1 MANDAEKKSLSPVDS
16 LPFNREHYRE
26 LKRRQVIRLLF
37 TYLGPLIVLIIFFS
51 LQYGTLV
58 SESRKLHLSAIAE
71 NQSNTL
77 NLFLSERIVNLDNLI
92 DDPRFPH
99 PATSSDLQTFLA
111 RLKRN
116 SRSFVDVGYFDS
128 SGVQAAYAGP
138 YPSLEKRNYSSEE
151 WYTNLKNNDD
161 NYIITDIYLGFRQV
175 PHFTIAVSRLIN
187 GQFMVLRATLDPG
200 IIYEYMRTL
209 EGANEVLVSIV
220 NKAGYYQLVTP
231 HMGTPLESASIVP
244 PQSPRLGAER
254 VKIDGSSITYAYS
267 WLRLADWALIVQPSS
282 SPAGGF
288 FSSLN
293 LRLLIIA
300 GAMIIL
306 IVLIILFRARK
317 LVEMQMEADRTRA
330 QLEHASK
337 LASVGE
343 LAAGIAHE
351 INNPLAVINEEAGLI
366 RDYMNPEFGKTMSRE
381 QLEEHLNTIRDSV
394 FRCRDITHKLLRFVR
409 KSDIELKL
417 HDAHKI
423 IDAVLDGFLMRE
435 MAVSNIEIEKKFA
448 EDIPAIQTDSNQL
461 QQVILNIINNAV
473 DAMEGHAG
481 KIWIR
486 TERENGH
493 VRIIIEDNGNGIKP
507 ADMER
512 LFMPFFTTK
521 EVGKGTGLGLSVSYG
536 IIKSL
541 GGHIE
546 VDSKVGKGSTFI
558 IILPIRPGRL

>member
-1 MANDAEKKSLSPVDS
+1 MAINAGKKGGSLPDS
-16 LPFNREHYRE
+16 LPYNREHYRE
-26 LKRRQVIRLLF
+26 LKRRQIIRLLF

-51 LQYGTLV
+51 IQYGGLV
-58 SESRKLHLSAIAE
+58 SESRKIHLSAIAE

-99 PATSSDLQTFLA
+99 PPTSTDLQTFLT

-116 SRSFVDVGYFDS
+116 SKSFVDIGYFDS
-128 SGVQAAYAGP
+128 AGVQTAYAGP
-138 YPSLEKRNYSSEE
+138 YPSLEKRNYSSEA
-151 WYTNLKNNDD
+151 WYTNLKNHDE

-175 PHFTIAVSRLIN
+175 PHFTIAVSRIIN
-187 GQFMVLRATLDPG
+187 GQFIVLRATLDPA
-200 IIYEYMRTL
+200 IIYEYMRSL
-209 EGANEVLVSIV
+209 EGANEVFISIV

-231 HMGTPLESASIVP
+231 HIGTPLESSSIVP
-244 PQSPRLGAER
+244 PQSPRLGAEKVR
-254 VKIDGSSITYAYS
+254 IDGSSITYAYS

-282 SPAGGF
+282 PPPGGF
-288 FSSLN
+288 FSGLN
-293 LRLLIIA
+293 TRLLIIA
-300 GAMIIL
+300 AAMIIL
-306 IVLIILFRARK
+306 IILVILFRANK

-366 RDYMNPEFGKTMSRE
+366 RDYMNPEFGKTMSHE
-381 QLEEHLNTIRDSV
+381 QLQEHLETIRESV

-409 KSDIELKL
+409 KSDIELKM
-417 HDAHKI
+417 HDIHKI

-435 MAVSNIEIEKKFA
+435 MAVSNIEIEKKFSS
-448 EDIPAIQTDSNQL
+448 EIPAIQTDSNQL
-461 QQVILNIINNAV
+461 QQVILNMINNAV

-481 KIWIR
+481 KIVI
-486 TERENGH
+486 TTAQ
-493 VRIIIEDNGNGIKP
+493 DNGTIKISIADNGKGIKP
-507 ADMER
+507 ADMDK
-512 LFMPFFTTK
+512 LFIPFFTTK

-546 VDSKVGKGSTFI
+546 VDSKVGRGSTFTI
-558 IILPIRPGRL
+558 VLPFRPGKI

>member
-1 MANDAEKKSLSPVDS
+1 MANGAEKKGSSPADS

-26 LKRRQVIRLLF
+26 HKRRQIVRLLF
-37 TYLGPLIVLIIFFS
+37 TYLGPLIVLVIFFS
-51 LQYGTLV
+51 LQYSALV
-58 SESRKLHLSAIAE
+58 SESRKLHLTAIAE

-92 DDPRFPH
+92 DDPRFQH
-99 PATSSDLQTFLA
+99 PPASSDLQTFLT

-116 SRSFVDVGYFDS
+116 SRSFVDAGYFDS
-128 SGVQAAYAGP
+128 VGVQAAYAGP
-138 YPSLEKRNYSSEE
+138 YPSLEKRNYSSEA
-151 WYTNLKNNDD
+151 WYTDLKSNDE
-161 NYIITDIYLGFRQV
+161 NYVITDIYLGFRQV
-175 PHFTIAVSRLIN
+175 PHFTIAVSRIIN
-187 GQFMVLRATLDPG
+187 GQFVVLRATLDPG
-200 IIYEYMRTL
+200 IIYEYMRSL
-209 EGANEVLVSIV
+209 EGAGEVFISIV
-220 NKAGYYQLVTP
+220 NKDGYYQLVTP
-231 HMGTPLESASIVP
+231 HIGTPLESSSIVP
-244 PQSPRLGAER
+244 PQSPRLGAES
-254 VKIDGSSITYAYS
+254 VKIDGSTITYAYS

-282 SPAGGF
+282 PESGGF
-288 FSSLN
+288 FSGLN
-293 LRLLIIA
+293 TRLLMIA

-306 IVLIILFRARK
+306 IVLVILFRANK
-317 LVEMQMEADRTRA
+317 LVQMQMEADRTRA

-366 RDYMNPEFGKTMSRE
+366 RDYMNPEFGKNMGHE
-381 QLEEHLNTIRDSV
+381 QLQEHLETIRESV

-409 KSDIELKL
+409 KSDIELKM
-417 HDAHKI
+417 HDIHRI

-435 MAVSNIEIEKKFA
+435 MAVSNIEIEKKFGS
-448 EDIPAIQTDSNQL
+448 DIPVIQTDSNQL
-461 QQVILNIINNAV
+461 QQVILNMINNAV

-481 KIWIR
+481 KITIA
-486 TERENGH
+486 TVSDNGH
-493 VRIIIEDNGNGIKP
+493 VRISIKDTGKGIKP
-507 ADMER
+507 EDMER

-546 VDSKVGKGSTFI
+546 VDSKAGQGSTFTI
-558 IILPIRPGRL
+558 VLPMRPGKI

>member
-1 MANDAEKKSLSPVDS
+1 MAINAEKKGGSLPDS
-16 LPFNREHYRE
+16 LPYNREHYRE
-26 LKRRQVIRLLF
+26 LKRRQIIRLLF
-37 TYLGPLIVLIIFFS
+37 TYLGPLIILIIFFS
-51 LQYGTLV
+51 IQYGGLV
-58 SESRKLHLSAIAE
+58 SESHKIHLSAIAE

-99 PATSSDLQTFLA
+99 PPTSTDLQTFLT

-116 SRSFVDVGYFDS
+116 SKSFADVGYFDS
-128 SGVQAAYAGP
+128 AGVQTAYAGP
-138 YPSLEKRNYSSEE
+138 YPSLEKRNYSSEA
-151 WYTNLKNNDD
+151 WYTNLKNHDE

-175 PHFTIAVSRLIN
+175 PHFTIAVSRIIN
-187 GQFMVLRATLDPG
+187 GQFIVLRATLDPA
-200 IIYEYMRTL
+200 IIYEYMRSL
-209 EGANEVLVSIV
+209 EGANEVFISIV

-231 HMGTPLESASIVP
+231 HIGTPLESSSIVP
-244 PQSPRLGAER
+244 PQSPRLGAEKVR
-254 VKIDGSSITYAYS
+254 IDGSSITYAYS

-282 SPAGGF
+282 PPPGGF
-288 FSSLN
+288 FSGLN
-293 LRLLIIA
+293 TRLLIIA
-300 GAMIIL
+300 AAMIIL
-306 IVLIILFRARK
+306 IILVILFRANK

-366 RDYMNPEFGKTMSRE
+366 RDYMNPEFGKTMSHE
-381 QLEEHLNTIRDSV
+381 QLQEHLDTIRESV

-409 KSDIELKL
+409 KSDIELKM
-417 HDAHKI
+417 HDIHKI
-423 IDAVLDGFLMRE
+423 IDAVLDGFLIRE
-435 MAVSNIEIEKKFA
+435 MAVSNIEIEKKFSSG
-448 EDIPAIQTDSNQL
+448 IPAIQTDSNQL
-461 QQVILNIINNAV
+461 QQVILNMINNAV

-481 KIWIR
+481 KIVI
-486 TERENGH
+486 TTAQ
-493 VRIIIEDNGNGIKP
+493 DNGTIKISIADNGKGIKP
-507 ADMER
+507 ADMDK
-512 LFMPFFTTK
+512 LFIPFFTTK

-546 VDSKVGKGSTFI
+546 VDSKVGQGSTFTI
-558 IILPIRPGRL
+558 VLPFRPGKL